1 MTTRSLTRCGRAPRD
16 CWSAPG
22 PGISSRLRLRRAII
36 FRRLWSSPPAA
47 ASATYE
53 IVSPAGA
60 LHGRSRSRTMDA
72 CIARLRSKVCRPA
85 FSADRLR
92 ACWSW
97 SPLLNRAVSTSQEV
111 GFSTK
116 SLSEC
121 GRTQNGQRV
130 LRQLYCFTLIMLCWK
145 SPAPK
150 NSEIEFVAA
159 DVEVPWPRCHTG
171 GQNEQ

>member
-1 MTTRSLTRCGRAPRD
+1 MAEVDRARWTLASQDCDQKFAAPRFPRID
-16 CWSAPG
+16 YA
-22 PGISSRLRLRRAII
+22 RAG
-36 FRRLWSSPPAA
+36 RGSP
-47 ASATYE
+47 
-53 IVSPAGA
+53 
-60 LHGRSRSRTMDA
+60 R
-72 CIARLRSKVCRPA
+72 
-85 FSADRLR
+85 
-92 ACWSW
+92 
-97 SPLLNRAVSTSQEV
+97 LNRAVNTSQEV

-116 SLSEC
+116 SFSEC

>member
-1 MTTRSLTRCGRAPRD
+1 MALASGSRVKPYEIISPVGAGGRGEVYRARD
-16 CWSAPG
+16 G
-22 PGISSRLRLRRAII
+22 RLHREIAIK
-36 FRRLWSSPPAA
+36 SSP
-47 ASATYE
+47 
-53 IVSPAGA
+53 
-60 LHGRSRSRTMDA
+60 
-72 CIARLRSKVCRPA
+72 PA

-116 SLSEC
+116 SFSEC

-159 DVEVPWPRCHTG
+159 DVEVEVPWPLCHTAG
-171 GQNEQ
+171 TK